1 MMHYYNTNMAAFLYL
16 ILIALVIAISIH
28 VVFVS
33 VLKIDLVACLERY
46 FEDDEY
52 DGY

>member
-16 ILIALVIAISIH
+16 ILIALVIAIAIH
-28 VVFVS
+28 VFFVS
-33 VLKIDLVACLERY
+33 VLKIDLVARLERY
-46 FEDDEY
+46 VEGDEY

>member
-16 ILIALVIAISIH
+16 ILIALVIAIAIH
-28 VVFVS
+28 VFFVS
-33 VLKIDLVACLERY
+33 VLKIDFVARLERY
-46 FEDDEY
+46 FEGDEY